1 MLQDKPSSRRQ
12 TICAVAAPH
21 TELDHPHGSSDTA
34 TASINEGTSAESPT
48 LSGSGHGARLE
59 GDQQQVA
66 VFKANKLHR
75 HPVTD
80 QDRPL
85 GVWSVHLRL
94 SHALC

>member
-1 MLQDKPSSRRQ
+1 MLQDKYSSRRH

-21 TELDHPHGSSDTA
+21 TELDHPHRSSDTA
-34 TASINEGTSAESPT
+34 TASLNDGSSAESPT
-48 LSGSGHGARLE
+48 HNGSGHGAMRE
-59 GDQQQVA
+59 GDQRQVA
-66 VFKANKLHR
+66 VFKATKLHR

-85 GVWSVHLRL
+85 GVYSVHLRL

>member
-1 MLQDKPSSRRQ
+1 MLQDKPSSRRH

-21 TELDHPHGSSDTA
+21 TEVDHPHRSNDIAS
-34 TASINEGTSAESPT
+34 ASIDDSNSAESLT
-48 LSGSGHGARLE
+48 LSDSGHGAMLE
-59 GDQQQVA
+59 GNQRQVA

-85 GVWSVHLRL
+85 GV
-94 SHALC
+94 